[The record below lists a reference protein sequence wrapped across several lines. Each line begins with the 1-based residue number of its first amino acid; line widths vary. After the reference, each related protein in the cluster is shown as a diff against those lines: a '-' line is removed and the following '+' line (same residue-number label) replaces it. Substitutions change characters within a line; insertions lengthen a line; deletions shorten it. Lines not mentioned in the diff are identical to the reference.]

1 MSSLS
6 GTAFVEPQPNRHA
19 LNGAGAGLE
28 PRLAKPWLK
37 TGAIAFTVARIVDL
51 PDGSFVLSPD
61 PKVVLRQRLLFGVAW
76 FLVVG
81 AGVAFVAVGVRVG
94 QIPWPFL
101 LGACAVWAATEV
113 FVWRSAKPPTLKADG
128 QEISCTSSLASWRM
142 PRSDLESI
150 FRGQVYLQ
158 TNKTSY
164 WDKSYLFLGP
174 GGKVGVRCS
183 ASDYPAGGIEEFS
196 RRLGVPIRGDF
207 SVQVKGGVV
216 PESA

>member
-1 MSSLS
+1 VRPSPSRALS
-6 GTAFVEPQPNRHA
+6 
-19 LNGAGAGLE
+19 
-28 PRLAKPWLK
+28 AKPWLK
-37 TGAIAFTVARIVDL
+37 TRAVAFTVARIVDL

-76 FLVVG
+76 FLLVG

-94 QIPWPFL
+94 QIPWPVL
-101 LGACAVWAATEV
+101 LGACAVLAATEV

-128 QEISCTSSLASWRM
+128 QEISCTSSLADWRM

-183 ASDYPAGGIEEFS
+183 ASDYPAGGIEEFA